1 MKEIHVPRVNARYWT
16 AITLASVFGTNMGDL
31 YAHESG
37 LGIAAGLAVLALVA
51 VGVFIVER
59 LESRPHEAFYWLVII
74 LIRTGATN
82 IADYL
87 AYRAHV
93 PDVALTLGLVALLV
107 LFGWGTRRTSASG
120 ANLSHTLP
128 PTNATYWLAMLSA
141 GVFGTVVGDI
151 CEHLIG
157 EGVAAVVLT
166 IALLSVLLAGRG
178 RAAYIV
184 ALYWGTVAVARIA
197 GTALGDWLAENKV
210 LPIGLR
216 IATVLSGIAFVAVLT
231 LWRTSPS
238 ATEKGKGALPSA
250 A

>member
-1 MKEIHVPRVNARYWT
+1 MKEMHVPRVNARYWT

-37 LGIAAGLAVLALVA
+37 FGIVAGLAVLAFLA

-59 LESRPHEAFYWLVII
+59 LESRLHEAYYWLVII

-93 PDVALTLGLVALLV
+93 PDVALTLGLIALLV
-107 LFGWGTRRTSASG
+107 LFGWGTRRSSASG
-120 ANLSHTLP
+120 ANPSRALP
-128 PTNATYWLAMLSA
+128 PTNAAYWLAMLSA

-151 CEHLIG
+151 CEHLMG

-166 IALLSVLLAGRG
+166 IALLSVVLAGRG

-184 ALYWGTVAVARIA
+184 ALYWGTVAVARTS
-197 GTALGDWLAENKV
+197 GTAVGDWLAENKV
-210 LPIGLR
+210 LPTGLR
-216 IATVLSGIAFVAVLT
+216 IATALSGVTFVPVLIV
-231 LWRTSPS
+231 WRTAPS
-238 ATEKGKGALPSA
+238 ATGKKEEALSSA